1 VGDVKEAVG
10 DRGDGVEVDA
20 VAAEVDE
27 ARDILENDQGG
38 LFGESVIS
46 MLGEQVSTTR
56 INLI

>member
-20 VAAEVDE
+20 VAAEVDK
-27 ARDILENDQGG
+27 ARNILESDWDKK
-38 LFGESVIS
+38 FGESVIS